1 MGDDEVDADA
11 AVRTGVSLLS
21 MNATTCQ
28 RRLDRQGC
36 FRGREKQ
43 GLGAGATSFME
54 SRLTPAQTAPGVTTL
69 PA

>member
-11 AVRTGVSLLS
+11 AVRTDLGPENPLS
-21 MNATTCQ
+21 SEASC
-28 RRLDRQGC
+28 
-36 FRGREKQ
+36 
-43 GLGAGATSFME
+43 AGATSFME